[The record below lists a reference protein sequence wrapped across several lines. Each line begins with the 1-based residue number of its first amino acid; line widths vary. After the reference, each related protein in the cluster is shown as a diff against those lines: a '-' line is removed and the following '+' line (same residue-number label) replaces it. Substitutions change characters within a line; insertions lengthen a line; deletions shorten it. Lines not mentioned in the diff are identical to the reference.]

1 MKAESTGFADGSES
15 GIKEDQGFG
24 SDQRACMEEDVGGG
38 GDECV
43 CHSGVGSGPRTM
55 NLSLKILNL
64 RCLLD
69 IQIEISLESGV
80 GPH

>member
-1 MKAESTGFADGSES
+1 MKAESPGFADEFES
-15 GIKEDQGFG
+15 GIKEDQGLG
-24 SDQRACMEEDVGGG
+24 PDQRTCMEEDVGGG

-43 CHSGVGSGPRTM
+43 CHNGVGSGPGTR
-55 NLSLKILNL
+55 NLFLKILNL